1 MSGTSVPPNKQTAP
15 DLKAAHGGRLTV
27 GDIAYDSERKALGVL
42 MAEYGTLYF
51 LRPLTG
57 GREWDVAKEK
67 VHPATT
73 TEQLSPAVAEANAN
87 SLRRADRHR
96 P

>member
-1 MSGTSVPPNKQTAP
+1 MSGTNVPPNKQTAP

-27 GDIAYDSERKALGVL
+27 GDIAYDTERRTLGVL

-51 LRPLTG
+51 PRPLTG

-73 TEQLSPAVAEANAN
+73 TDQPSPAAAETNAN
-87 SLRRADRHR
+87 SLR